1 MRFFSYEDID
11 IHDEDVIS
19 LRGHGWLTDNIVNF
33 AIIYL
38 ANKYFKEERSNKIC
52 IVYATQS
59 ELIKYEN
66 DQIDT
71 LLNNIGVNP
80 DKWNLFIYNDS
91 NNPNQ
96 VYSGTHWSLI
106 LFNPNQKNFLLFDPA
121 RGFENCEDV
130 SEPVYSFVSKMT
142 NHLNITSNQPIR
154 RYTQTPFMEIS
165 GDCGIYIIEYS
176 KIIFKHISGDYKVDQ
191 DLNFKFD
198 GYLREGLKGIEKARL
213 EWQKTILTLTEKEK
227 RKL

>member
-19 LRGHGWLTDNIVNF
+19 LRGHGWLTDNI
-33 AIIYL
+33 I
-38 ANKYFKEERSNKIC
+38 R

-59 ELIKYEN
+59 ELIKYES

-121 RGFENCEDV
+121 RGFENYDNV

-142 NHLNITSNQPIR
+142 NYLKLTSNQPIR

-176 KIIFKHISGDYKVDQ
+176 RIIFKHISGDFKVDQ